1 MPGRFRIALPL
12 ALAGVAL
19 MIGSQP
25 VLAQHGEHASA
36 ARMPLYETVLGPYS
50 RSITTSSAEAQ
61 AYFIQGVQLLYAFTP
76 TDALRSFQEAQRLD
90 PQCAMCFFGEAWAR
104 GPYLNGGMRADDAP
118 LAFQAAQEARRLASR
133 SATPVERAMVEAMA
147 TRYTERHDPATR
159 RQLDETYARAMG
171 EVYREFPTD
180 LEVGSLY
187 AEALMLLQPRRGI
200 WPLEDPAVQRIHTV
214 LEETLALDITHPGAC
229 HLYVHAT
236 ETNQPQ
242 KAEACA
248 DYLVMSIPGA
258 SHINHM
264 PSHTYNRVGRWGDA
278 VRSNVLAVQSDLR
291 AAWGEGFA
299 IYPSHNLH
307 MLFYAASMD
316 GQGAIANQA
325 SRDYAK
331 MVRDGSYYQAQTLM
345 RFGRFDEILEL
356 RDPPQAPLPRGLWD
370 FARGYAHLR
379 TGSPDSA
386 SFYLQRLEQA
396 AAAVPADMMLRV
408 HSARNLLNLADGIL
422 RAEVLREQGR
432 LEEAIAAA
440 RRSVEIEEGLTY
452 DEPEPFVFP
461 ARHWLGAL
469 LLEAGR
475 PAEAEREYEADLK
488 VHPNNGWSLT
498 GLEQALRAQGR
509 TAEADRVRARFDE
522 AWVRAETVIRSSRF

>member
-1 MPGRFRIALPL
+1 MFGRFGVVLPL
-12 ALAGVAL
+12 ALAGAAL

-25 VLAQHGEHASA
+25 VLSQHGEHAA
-36 ARMPLYETVLGPYS
+36 TARMPLYETVLGPYT
-50 RSITTSSAEAQ
+50 RAITTSSPEAQ
-61 AYFIQGVQLLYAFTP
+61 AYFVQGVQLLYAFTP
-76 TDALRSFQEAQRLD
+76 SDAVRSFQEAQRLD
-90 PQCAMCFFGEAWAR
+90 PQCAMCFWGEAWGR

-118 LAFQAAQEARRLASR
+118 LAFQAVQEARRLAAR
-133 SATPVERAMVEAMA
+133 SATPVERAMIEAMA

-159 RQLDETYARAMG
+159 RQLDEGYARAIS
-171 EVYREFPTD
+171 EVYREFPED
-180 LEVGSLY
+180 LDVGTLY

-200 WPLEDPAVQRIHTV
+200 WPLEDPAVQRIHTI
-214 LEETLALDITHPGAC
+214 LEETLARDITHPGAC

-236 ETNQPQ
+236 ETNRPD

-278 VRSNVLAVQSDLR
+278 VRSNVLAVQSDQR
-291 AAWGEGFA
+291 AQWGEGFA

-307 MLFYAASMD
+307 MLFFAASMD

-331 MVRDGSYYQAQTLM
+331 MVRDGSYYHAQTLM

-356 RDPPQAPLPRGLWD
+356 RDPPQGTLARGLWD

-379 TGSPDSA
+379 TGSADSA
-386 SFYLQRLEQA
+386 SYYLRRVEQTSA
-396 AAAVPADMMLRV
+396 SVPADMMFRM
-408 HSARNLLNLADGIL
+408 HSARNLLDFADGIL
-422 RAEVLREQGR
+422 RAEVLREQGK

-440 RRSVEIEEGLTY
+440 RRSVEIEDGLTY

-475 PAEAEREYEADLK
+475 PQEAEREYEADLR
-488 VHPNNGWSLT
+488 VHPHNGWSLF
-498 GLEQALRAQGR
+498 GLEQALRAQNR
-509 TAEADRVRARFDE
+509 HAEADRVRTRFED
-522 AWVRAETVIRSSRF
+522 AWTRAETVIRGSRF